1 MAMQIT
7 MTAVGKN
14 REILRCGFLLCLALA
29 VCGCAA
35 GGRNSS
41 PEAKNLNISSK
52 AGTAE
57 PNSDSTKSDD
67 EDFGLIEGE
76 LAEKR
81 AQVPDPFEGINRV
94 MFGFNDVFYFWIMKP
109 VAQTWKAVIPAPGR
123 TGISNFF
130 SNLFTPIRLANCLL
144 QGKNEGAGRELN
156 RFLINTTVGVLG
168 IGDPALD
175 KYGIK
180 RADEDLGQTLAVYGL
195 GDGFYL
201 VLPLLGPSTLRDAAG
216 DFGDSFLNPVYYVKP
231 TEVYIGITAGKVV
244 NNFSFH
250 IGEYE
255 SFKAASID
263 AYIMLRSAYI
273 QYRRNQ
279 IKDQPVPA
287 TMLEKQSTSL
297 K

>member
-1 MAMQIT
+1 MVMRIA
-7 MTAVGKN
+7 MTAAEKN
-14 REILRCGFLLCLALA
+14 HAILRFGFLLWLALA

-35 GGRNSS
+35 DGRNSG
-41 PEAKNLNISSK
+41 EAKHLNTSSK
-52 AGTAE
+52 AGPAE
-57 PNSDSTKSDD
+57 PNSNSTKLDD
-67 EDFGLIEGE
+67 EDFALIDK

-81 AQVPDPFEGINRV
+81 AEVADPLEGINRF

-109 VAQTWKAVIPAPGR
+109 AAQTLKAVVPAPGR
-123 TGISNFF
+123 IGISNFF
-130 SNLFTPIRLANCLL
+130 SNLVTPIRLANCLL
-144 QGKNEGAGRELN
+144 QGKTEAAGRELN

-180 RADEDLGQTLAVYGL
+180 MAKEDLGQTLAVYGL

-216 DFGDSFLNPVYYVKP
+216 DFGDSFLNPVSYVKP
-231 TEVYIGITAGKVV
+231 TEVYIGITAGRIT
-244 NNFSFH
+244 NEFSFH

-255 SFKAASID
+255 SLKAAAVD
-263 AYIMLRSAYI
+263 PYVMLRSAYV
-273 QYRRNQ
+273 QYRRNL
-279 IKDQPVPA
+279 IKDQPASAP
-287 TMLEKQSTSL
+287 MLEKQNTPL